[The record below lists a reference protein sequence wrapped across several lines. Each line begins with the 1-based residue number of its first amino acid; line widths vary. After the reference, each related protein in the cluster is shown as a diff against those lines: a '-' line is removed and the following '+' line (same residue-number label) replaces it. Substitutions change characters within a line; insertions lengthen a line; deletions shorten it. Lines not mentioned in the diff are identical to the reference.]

1 MLVSAICYILIALI
15 LIRTIVY
22 YKRLIIKTQLR
33 KFYKKSGLAHFF
45 YLCYRKDFVYLN
57 EYLNSSC
64 ELSQKICGIKFHFA
78 P

>member
-15 LIRTIVY
+15 LTRTIVY

-45 YLCYRKDFVYLN
+45 YLCYRKDFV
-57 EYLNSSC
+57 
-64 ELSQKICGIKFHFA
+64 
-78 P
+78 